1 MNEKE
6 SVARRG
12 MSCLLSWIASI
23 ELLVN
28 ELHPDKVCPKSF
40 QTVTA
45 ISFELLQ
52 ALCSSESELL
62 EEEINGSLT
71 GIFIII
77 TACVSW
83 LVISKENNE
92 VKYVEWEMQESCI
105 CMDSYL
111 PFVEDT
117 LEFLH
122 ELLSV
127 LSLLKSILSNDLL
140 ELFASAG
147 ELTGDLESRWQK
159 VVVVNKLDKW
169 LDL

>member
-83 LVISKENNE
+83 LVIS
-92 VKYVEWEMQESCI
+92 
-105 CMDSYL
+105 L
-111 PFVEDT
+111 VEDT

>member
-83 LVISKENNE
+83 LVIS
-92 VKYVEWEMQESCI
+92 
-105 CMDSYL
+105 L
-111 PFVEDT
+111 VEDT

-159 VVVVNKLDKW
+159 VVVVNKLDEW